1 MNSLNALI
9 ANNAKYLPFAGR
21 ILLSAIF
28 ISSGLSKVTGWEG
41 SLAYVGSAGL
51 PLPSELL
58 LIAAILTELVGGAFI
73 IAGFQTRAAAL
84 ALAGFSV
91 ISAILFHNYWA
102 VADAQMAY
110 VQTIMFWKNLAMAGG
125 FLQVAAFGAGAVAVD
140 NLLAKRV

>member
-1 MNSLNALI
+1 MNTLI
-9 ANNAKYLPFAGR
+9 ASNAKYLPLAGR
-21 ILLSAIF
+21 LLLSAIF

-51 PLPSELL
+51 PLPSTLL
-58 LIAAILTELVGGAFI
+58 LVAALLTELVGGTLV

-102 VADAQMAY
+102 VTDAQMAY
-110 VQTIMFWKNLAMAGG
+110 FQSIMFWKNVSMAGG
-125 FLQVAAFGAGAVAVD
+125 FLVLAGFGPGAVAID
-140 NLLAKRV
+140 NLLAKRA